1 MVLSRNDRG
10 CIVRFASW
18 VLLAVLTVVV
28 GCGGGLDTTPKSVS
42 LAYKDMGGEYVQY
55 KSSTSIIY
63 NVEGRV
69 QSALHDIIYSVK
81 VDSIAPDGAIDRR
94 LKFDEFV
101 MGELAGGRLELDP
114 NASKYKGE
122 NLYLKLGPEGQL
134 LDWKGLDGIRGYTI
148 SDQSLKD
155 DIVQMMVE
163 FFQPLGKEEVTVGST
178 WQRFI
183 EIPVK
188 RRGGEITQKATIS
201 YTVEG
206 FGTKGD
212 RPCVKIK
219 TKVQLS
225 GEGSGE
231 ISDGKKFWVEAEGKG
246 EGELWF
252 DYVDGLPVESSGTAT
267 ITSDFS
273 YERSGK
279 EDVTSEY
286 ATIDVESKMKLV
298 K

>member
-1 MVLSRNDRG
+1 MRYV
-10 CIVRFASW
+10 SW

-42 LAYKDMGGEYVQY
+42 LAYKGMGGEYVQY
-55 KSSTSIIY
+55 KSSTSITY

-69 QSALHDIIYSVK
+69 QSALHDIIYSVRI
-81 VDSIAPDGAIDRR
+81 DSIAPDGTIDRR

-101 MGELAGGRLELDP
+101 MGELSGGKLELDP

-122 NLYLKLGPEGQL
+122 NLYLKLGPEGEL
-134 LDWKGLDGIRGYTI
+134 LDWKGLNGIRGYTI

-155 DIVQMMVE
+155 DIIQMMVQ
-163 FFQPLGKEEVTVGST
+163 FFQPLGQDEVTVGST
-178 WQRFI
+178 WKREI

-188 RRGGEITQKATIS
+188 RRGGEIIQRATIT

-206 FGTKGD
+206 FGNKGG
-212 RPCVKIK
+212 RSCVKMK
-219 TKVQLS
+219 TKVHLS

-231 ISDGKKFWVEAEGKG
+231 ISGGKKFWVDAEGDG
-246 EGELWF
+246 QGDLWF
-252 DYVDGLPVESSGTAT
+252 DYAEGLPVESSGSAT

-273 YERSGK
+273 YERAGK
-279 EDVTSEY
+279 EDVTSDF
-286 ATIDVESKMKLV
+286 ATIDVETKMKLV